1 MSSDT
6 SAPCA
11 CKGREFINSPANLW
25 YAAPRDFE
33 PGCRPGRILAAG
45 AQEVSHGPAR

>member
-6 SAPCA
+6 NAPWP

-25 YAAPRDFE
+25 YAAPRDFD
-33 PGCRPGRILAAG
+33 PGPGPGRALAAG
-45 AQEVSHGPAR
+45 AQEVNHGPAR